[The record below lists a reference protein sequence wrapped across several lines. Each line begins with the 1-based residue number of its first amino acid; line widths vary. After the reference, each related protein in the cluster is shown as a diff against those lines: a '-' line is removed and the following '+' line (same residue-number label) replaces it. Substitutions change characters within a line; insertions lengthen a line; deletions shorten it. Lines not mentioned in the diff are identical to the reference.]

1 MKFKDLTDFIH
12 KQAKVALHPVF
23 GDIKDNMAAKTHST
37 KQSYHKELKKDTVRK
52 SFATSAVKLEQ
63 KITEQVEHSAPATPA
78 TVACLFCKGEHA
90 METCSKLK
98 GKPHKEKLDF
108 LRNKGLCFSCLKH
121 GHMSKLCKA
130 KVSCEVCSFTHPTL
144 LHIKKKDEYANAE
157 KGQTVLSACVSTQ
170 SKGCELTGAGEDDCT
185 LAIVPVQVKSKFG
198 SEVVCTYALLDPGS
212 SATFCTEAL
221 MNKLKLS
228 GQKTVM
234 LLRAMNEEKPVSAY
248 VVSGLE
254 VSNSSGEEF
263 DLPDVFTHKTIP
275 VGKENIPQQKD
286 LERWPHLKEIH
297 LPHIEAD
304 IGLLIGANVPKAMEP
319 WEVVSSVGNGP
330 YAVRTKL
337 GWTVNGPLRESCSWT
352 DKRKPTKAL
361 ANRISVASLESL

>member
-1 MKFKDLTDFIH
+1 MQRCILALSSYRSLLSPRSSSPSGAFKQLEDPSSWRRGNDFRVDEGARRRGDEIQH
-12 KQAKVALHPVF
+12 IEKHP
-23 GDIKDNMAAKTHST
+23 
-37 KQSYHKELKKDTVRK
+37 
-52 SFATSAVKLEQ
+52 
-63 KITEQVEHSAPATPA
+63 
-78 TVACLFCKGEHA
+78 
-90 METCSKLK
+90 
-98 GKPHKEKLDF
+98 
-108 LRNKGLCFSCLKH
+108 
-121 GHMSKLCKA
+121 
-130 KVSCEVCSFTHPTL
+130 
-144 LHIKKKDEYANAE
+144 
-157 KGQTVLSACVSTQ
+157 
-170 SKGCELTGAGEDDCT
+170 
-185 LAIVPVQVKSKFG
+185 KFG

-248 VVSGLE
+248 VISGLE
-254 VSNSSGEEF
+254 MSNLSGEEF
-263 DLPDVFTHKTIP
+263 IDLLDVFTHKTIP